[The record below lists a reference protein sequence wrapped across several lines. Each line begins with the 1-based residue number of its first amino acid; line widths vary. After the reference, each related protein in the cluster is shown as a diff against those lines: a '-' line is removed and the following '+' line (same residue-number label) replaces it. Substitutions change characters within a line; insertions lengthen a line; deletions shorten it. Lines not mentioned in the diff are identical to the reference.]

1 MQVAQWERCLK
12 KEVLPTTDSRYT
24 TVTEIAVLPTNRS
37 NATRLLSCIFPV
49 LNKATVISDASDLV
63 LRHSQTE
70 HYRIDAMITLDTCHY
85 GRVYV
90 IGTNVNDKYS
100 ADCKLYWCSQ
110 TADDS
115 GASVVMVNTGDH
127 DKSHTFYITMLI
139 PYASCDFCQTVSKKL
154 SKCERC
160 WNKIR
165 FPVRYCCKECQ
176 IAAYP
181 LHRPFCG
188 SKHVSATI
196 EYSGRITVYRDWNCM
211 KLAGSS

>member
-12 KEVLPTTDSRYT
+12 KEVLPITNSKFT
-24 TVTEIAVLPTNRS
+24 TVTEIVELPANRS
-37 NATRLLSCIFPV
+37 NVSVLLSSLFPV
-49 LNKATVISDASDLV
+49 LHKATVIPDASDLV

-90 IGTNVNDKYS
+90 IGTNVNDKYRV
-100 ADCKLYWCSQ
+100 DCKLYWCSQ
-110 TADDS
+110 SADDS
-115 GASVVMVNTGDH
+115 GASVVMVNTGDRA
-127 DKSHTFYITMLI
+127 KSHTFYITMLI

-154 SKCERC
+154 SKCKRC

-188 SKHVSATI
+188 SKHIPAII
-196 EYSGRITVYRDWNCM
+196 EYTGRVTVYHDWNCM
-211 KLAGSS
+211 KLVGSS